1 MNCKSCQLELN
12 ETNQYK
18 SSRAHL
24 CKKCFSKYQVKKG
37 VEKKLKLIQ
46 RHGGECQSCGYK
58 GHYSVF
64 DFHHLDPSKKEIQ
77 LECDR
82 WGWNRLTEE
91 ADKCALLCSNCH
103 RLVHA
108 GEIEIQIPPCPLDNQ
123 IQVWY
128 DCLMSNRRP
137 NLV

>member
-1 MNCKSCQLELN
+1 MFTKYFFKHKHKHMNCKSCQVELD

-24 CKKCFSKYQVKKG
+24 CKKCFSKYQVQKG

-46 RHGGECQSCGYK
+46 RHGGGCQSCGYK

-82 WGWNRLTEE
+82 WGWDRLVEE
-91 ADKCALLCSNCH
+91 ANKCALLCSNCH

-108 GEIEIQIPPCPLDNQ
+108 GELAI
-123 IQVWY
+123 
-128 DCLMSNRRP
+128 
-137 NLV
+137 